1 MLRVFKNI
9 ENIFNSSLI
18 LKLFMS
24 TRNVLFHIYEI
35 FFSREKRV
43 ICMVLGY
50 FIVNLTV
57 LNLILLWHV
66 F

>member
-9 ENIFNSSLI
+9 ENIIFNSSLI

-24 TRNVLFHIYEI
+24 TRNVLFHIYKI

-43 ICMVLGY
+43 ICIVLGY
-50 FIVNLTV
+50 FIGNLC
-57 LNLILLWHV
+57 
-66 F
+66 